1 MPAIPFEHKRRETT
15 AKLAALMLANAFI
28 FQEQLSSLNGQV
40 KPIRELLNRR
50 DFIGAT
56 GDLWNLIVKEIDY
69 VPIFTVA
76 RDILLSMPS
85 DADTDRSIRK
95 LATRALDI
103 VSKKAALRHDLM
115 GRIYHLLLLEAKYLG
130 TYYTSFP
137 AATLL
142 LKLALDVDRWPNA
155 DWADF
160 ASLKRFQIVDMAC
173 GTGTL
178 LMAASQAL
186 TDNFIKFR
194 MSRDEPVD
202 DATLKNLHRLIIEEM
217 LHGYDV
223 LPSAVHLTAST
234 LALLAP
240 DTCFSRMHLY
250 SLLLGKVES
259 GQIYLGS
266 IDNIS
271 EKTIRTQLDL
281 MSPATSARTVDSDDP
296 TSVAPLPDM
305 DLCVMNPPFVRSVGG
320 NLLFGSI
327 PDKKQRK
334 QLQQELSHKIRD
346 NKLRASSTAGLGA
359 VFSAVADKHLKDGG
373 RLALVLPAAVATGI
387 AWDKTRAIID
397 HGYVLETVVSS
408 HDPARW
414 NFSEN
419 TDLSELL
426 LIARKLDRSKESIKG
441 TANYPT
447 HFINL
452 WRNPTSSAHAL
463 AIGEQISRGAPAPIG
478 KPGAI
483 QHGITEIAI
492 GNRKF
497 GEAVEIPWGE
507 VRAGPWLGSAFA
519 QTNLTRTA
527 WYLRQGQFYR
537 PGRRQTISVPIN
549 LLGSIAVSGPD
560 RRDIADGFTVSES
573 RTDYPAFWG
582 HKADKVLTIETSPNK
597 WLLPRVTKSKG
608 RPLRDAAL
616 LWDRAGG
623 LMIAE
628 RSWLA
633 TQRTLAV
640 RLPKPAL
647 SNVWWPV
654 RLIRGD
660 ECDEKILALWLNSTL
675 GLLTSIAHRVPTRGA
690 WIQFKKPTLRM
701 LPVLNIGP
709 LTEVQRK
716 RIASAYG
723 GLAKEKLGTI
733 AGMAHDPIRSAIDAV
748 FSKALGIPAL
758 DGLRAELVEEPIIS
772 LKPCGG
778 DDAAPAEMAPAQ
790 FELL

>member
-1 MPAIPFEHKRRETT
+1 MPAIQFEHKRRETT

-28 FQEQLSSLNGQV
+28 FQEQLSSLDARV
-40 KPIRELLNRR
+40 RPIRQLLTRS

-56 GDLWNLIVKEIDY
+56 AEHWLLIIQQIDY

-76 RDILLSMPS
+76 RDILLSLPAN
-85 DADTDRSIRK
+85 DETEKSIKK

-130 TYYTSFP
+130 TYYTSVP

-142 LKLALDVDRWPNA
+142 LKLALDVDRWPDA
-155 DWADF
+155 DW
-160 ASLKRFQIVDMAC
+160 SNLTKLKQFQIVDMAC

-186 TDNFIKFR
+186 TDNFIKFQ
-194 MSRDEPVD
+194 MSKDESVD
-202 DATLKNLHRLIIEEM
+202 EATLKSLHKLIIEEM

-240 DTCFSRMHLY
+240 DTCFDKMRLY
-250 SLLLGKVES
+250 SLRLGKVET

-266 IDNIS
+266 IDYIS
-271 EKTIRTQLDL
+271 ESMIRTQLDL
-281 MSPATSARTVDSDDP
+281 MSPAESARTVGSNDP
-296 TSVAPLPDM
+296 TSVAPLPSI

-327 PDKKQRK
+327 ADKEQRK
-334 QLQQELSHKIRD
+334 QLQAELSRRVRE
-346 NKLRASSTAGLGA
+346 NKLLASSTAGLGA
-359 VFSAVADKHLKDGG
+359 VFAAVGDKHLKDGG

-387 AWDKTRAIID
+387 AWEKTREIIN

-408 HDPARW
+408 HDPERW

-426 LIARKLDRSKESIKG
+426 LIARKLDRSKESAKSI
-441 TANYPT
+441 ANQPT

-478 KPGAI
+478 RPNTI
-483 QHGITEIAI
+483 HNGITEIAI

-497 GEAVEIPWGE
+497 GESVEIPWSE
-507 VRAGPWLGSAFA
+507 VRGGPWLGCAFA
-519 QTNLTRTA
+519 QTNLLRTA

-537 PGRRQTISVPIN
+537 PGRRQTISLPVQG
-549 LLGSIAVSGPD
+549 LGNIAIFGPD
-560 RRDIADGFTVSES
+560 RRDIADGFTLSES
-573 RTDYPAFWG
+573 RTSYPAFWG
-582 HKADKVLTIETSPNK
+582 HKADKVRTIEARPNK
-597 WLLPRVTKSKG
+597 WLLPRVTKAKG
-608 RPLRDAAL
+608 RPERDAGL
-616 LWDRAGG
+616 LWGRAGE

-654 RLIRGD
+654 RLLDDD
-660 ECDEKILALWLNSTL
+660 ERTGKILALWLNSTL

-690 WIQFKKPTLRM
+690 WIQFKKPTLKE
-701 LPVLNIGP
+701 LPVLKISA
-709 LTEVQRK
+709 LSDTQKKQIV
-716 RIASAYG
+716 SAYDS
-723 GLAKEKLGTI
+723 LASEDIGAI
-733 AGMAHDPIRSAIDAV
+733 AAMADDPTRTAIDAV
-748 FSKALGIPAL
+748 FAKTLGIPAL
-758 DGLRAELVEEPIIS
+758 DGLRGELAQEPIIS
-772 LKPCGG
+772 LAPCGG
-778 DDAAPAEMAPAQ
+778 KDAAPAETVPAQ